1 MDERAKQVI
10 TSYLGIMSKGIL
22 YTSTLNYLDL
32 QTENKKLTFVVVCK
46 RIPRKKRVA
55 GHKFQATT
63 NSLLN
68 LQNKYSKLKLCKC

>member
-10 TSYLGIMSKGIL
+10 TSYLGIMSKGI
-22 YTSTLNYLDL
+22 YTVTLNCLDL

-55 GHKFQATT
+55 GRKFQATT